1 MSTQVLRKES
11 EPPSGEPASRGI
23 SGRRPDAV
31 RTSIAVLAV
40 AYLAQTLTPLRLDN
54 DSVVYLRMAA
64 AMADG
69 VSIEPTGLPIGYP
82 AMVALL
88 DRIGLG
94 SSFFF
99 VLVNCAF
106 IALGLYSVW
115 YVFSARTV
123 GRRTIIV
130 PMTMLAIPLIRY
142 LAMPLPESM
151 FFGVSLAAIATMTAA
166 TRNTGRVR
174 LQFIA
179 VAVVLSAI
187 AILVRLVGF
196 ALVPALLWTF
206 FEHSASSKESKFR
219 WTRERL
225 TGGILVLAV
234 IAVAVLFLGDS
245 FRKYSYEF
253 GLRYFRGGFFSTI
266 YYHLQGFTWIFGEVV
281 ANLPGT
287 KFRNYRLWFLGV
299 GVIVIVWTLIKVRF
313 RAPRTPAGIYL
324 LAFIVLLLVWPY
336 NALRL
341 WAPIVPLLIG
351 YAEIASIRFAA
362 GQKWSRL
369 KRVYIGW
376 YALMGIAA
384 LLYTSRI
391 TFAGDN
397 FSKVYGLAG
406 GLSSPDSRTGKVDTL
421 HNRRAIELMKRYGNS
436 FQPDLILEYRG
447 APGGDLIP
455 AR

>member
-1 MSTQVLRKES
+1 MSAQILENDS
-11 EPPSGEPASRGI
+11 ETSPGNRNIQDAS
-23 SGRRPDAV
+23 SSRRDPV
-31 RTSIAVLAV
+31 RIATAALAV

-82 AMVALL
+82 AMIALL
-88 DRIGLG
+88 DKVGLG

-99 VLVNCAF
+99 VLANLGF
-106 IALGLYSVW
+106 IAIGLYSVW
-115 YVFSARTV
+115 YIFSARTE

-130 PMTMLAIPLIRY
+130 PMTMLAFPVIRY

-151 FFGVSLAAIATMTAA
+151 FFGVSLAAVAMMTVA
-166 TRNTGRVR
+166 TRNTGRVKI
-174 LQFIA
+174 QFIA
-179 VAVVLSAI
+179 AAVVLTVV

-206 FEHSASSKESKFR
+206 FETSATSKDAKIR
-219 WTRERL
+219 WTRRRL
-225 TGGILVLAV
+225 LGGILVLA
-234 IAVAVLFLGDS
+234 AVAVAMLFLGDS
-245 FRKYSYEF
+245 FRKYSYEL
-253 GLRYFRGGFFSTI
+253 GIRYFGNGFVPTI

-287 KFRNYRLWFLGV
+287 KFRSYQLWFLVIGA
-299 GVIVIVWTLIKVRF
+299 IVIGWILVKTRYRF
-313 RAPRTPAGIYL
+313 PRTPAGIYL
-324 LAFIVLLLVWPY
+324 AAFITLLLVWPY

-341 WAPIVPLLIG
+341 WAPVIPLLIG
-351 YAEIASIRFAA
+351 YAEIASIRYGA
-362 GQKWSRL
+362 GRKSVML
-369 KRVYIGW
+369 KRVYMSW
-376 YALMGIAA
+376 YALTGIAA
-384 LLYTSRI
+384 ILYMSRI
-391 TFAGDN
+391 TFSGDN

-406 GLSSPDSRTGKVDTL
+406 GLSYPDARTGMVDTV

-436 FQPDLILEYRG
+436 FQPNLILEYRG